1 MATCSCLSQKTY
13 QEKPNRNTLDERKRE
28 NVTNSL
34 DLDYKDTQKLK

>member
-1 MATCSCLSQKTY
+1 MLHVVAYHKKTY

-34 DLDYKDTQKLK
+34 DLEYKDTQKLK